1 MHYIQQ
7 VIFDIWN
14 MLTVAAP
21 FILFGFLAA
30 GLIHTFVK
38 AERIVALVGKRS
50 WKSVLIAS
58 LCGVPLPLC
67 SCSVLPTAAT
77 LREKGASKGATTS
90 FLISTP
96 ETGVDSIALTYG
108 MMGGWMAFLRP
119 VSAAI
124 TALSA
129 GLAVN
134 ALGGDENAEPFEK
147 PKTSCCHS
155 EEPKEDCHKEE
166 AKSECCS
173 GQQKEEPKQE
183 CCSSQ
188 QKEEPAKKS
197 CCGGSQPKQQAWWQA
212 TLHYSFVQLSDN
224 LAKWLAIGFVL
235 SGLIASFIPASLFE
249 SWAGQGFTSL
259 VLMLA
264 VSMPFYICAS
274 GSTPMAAAML
284 MKGLSPGAAVVFLL
298 AGPATNLAALPV
310 LYKILGKRSTV
321 IYLASIF
328 VMTLAVG
335 MVINL
340 LFTADYFTLNI
351 GHEHAS
357 EYSVW
362 NTVCAAVLAL
372 LILKGLCKK
381 IPFVQKLQAVRTT

>member
-1 MHYIQQ
+1 MQYIQQ
-7 VIFDIWN
+7 VFVDIW
-14 MLTVAAP
+14 MMMTEAAP
-21 FILFGFLAA
+21 YILLGFLAA
-30 GLIHTFVK
+30 GLIHTFIK
-38 AERIVALVGKRS
+38 AERIVAVLGKRN
-50 WKSVLIAS
+50 WKSVMLAS

-108 MMGGWMAFLRP
+108 MMGGWMAVLRP
-119 VSAAI
+119 LAAAI

-134 ALGGDENAEPFEK
+134 VFGGDDEPAEAIK
-147 PKTSCCHS
+147 QPKTSCCNS
-155 EEPKEDCHKEE
+155 AKEQEEP
-166 AKSECCS
+166 
-173 GQQKEEPKQE
+173 P
-183 CCSSQ
+183 
-188 QKEEPAKKS
+188 KKS
-197 CCGGSQPKQQAWWQA
+197 CCGSSNPTPQSQAWWKT
-212 TLHYSFVQLSDN
+212 TLHYGFVELSDN
-224 LAKWLAIGFVL
+224 LAKWLALGFLL

-264 VSMPFYICAS
+264 ISMPMYICAS
-274 GSTPMAAAML
+274 GSTPIAAAML

-310 LYKILGKRSTV
+310 LYKILGKRSTM

-340 LFTADYFTLNI
+340 LFTADYFVLNM
-351 GHEHAS
+351 GHEHGEEFS
-357 EYSVW
+357 LWS
-362 NTVCAAVLAL
+362 TLCAVVLSL
-372 LILKGLCKK
+372 LILKGMLKNA
-381 IPFVQKLQAVRTT
+381 PFLQRSQAVSTT